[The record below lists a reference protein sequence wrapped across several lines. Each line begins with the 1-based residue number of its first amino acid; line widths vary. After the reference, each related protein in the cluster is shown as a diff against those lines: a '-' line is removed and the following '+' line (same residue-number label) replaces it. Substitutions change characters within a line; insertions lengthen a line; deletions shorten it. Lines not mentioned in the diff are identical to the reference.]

1 MDKKLLLT
9 FVLCLTAI
17 SGWAQGDNVGMGGR
31 DEGVA
36 SILEKLNV
44 MQKKNEAFNIFLN
57 TNMAYEEYLGHD
69 EQGGFKGRQ
78 MRFEARGFL
87 DEHWSYRLRYSLNK
101 TWQQQSDGFANSL
114 DIMMVNYQ
122 INPRLRITGGK
133 RAISMGGF
141 EYDANAIQVLE
152 YSDFNNYLSTSLIG
166 VELSYDIGHRQLIQL
181 DISNTNNNSLD
192 KAYPGAGLEK
202 SRHPLSLTLNWIGS
216 RLWDKLENHWSY
228 SYMHEA
234 KGVSNRLLMM
244 GSRLTI
250 GKWICYLD
258 YYRAWEDIDRHGIVS
273 ADAAAAGLTQ
283 PVGDDGSAPATLRD
297 VRYQSLVG
305 RCLYQITPH
314 WACFVKG
321 FAERAS
327 APDVPEL
334 KDYYRHNYGY
344 QAAVQWIPDLTQDA
358 RLSLAYV
365 GKTTTFKDACGLPD
379 QHSNRVELSLI
390 YRIKIF

>member
-1 MDKKLLLT
+1 MRKKLLLT

-17 SGWAQGDNVGMGGR
+17 YGWAQGDNVGMGGR

-57 TNMAYEEYLGHD
+57 TSVAYEENFGHN
-69 EQGGFKGRQ
+69 QQSGFNGRQ

-87 DEHWSYRLRYSLNK
+87 DEHWSYRFRYKMTSSWEK
-101 TWQQQSDGFANSL
+101 QSDGFANSL
-114 DIMMVNYQ
+114 NIMMVNYQ
-122 INPRLRITGGK
+122 VNKRFRVTGGK
-133 RAISMGGF
+133 KGLSMGGF
-141 EYDANAIQVLE
+141 EYDMNAIQVLG
-152 YSDFNNYLSTSLIG
+152 YSDFNDCLSTSLIG
-166 VELSYDIGHRQLIQL
+166 AEFSYDIGHRQLIQL
-181 DISNTNNNSLD
+181 DISNSNNNSID
-192 KAYPGAGLEK
+192 KVYPGAGLEK
-202 SRHPLSLTLNWIGS
+202 ARHPLSITANWIGS

-234 KGVSNRLLMM
+234 KGVSNRLLML

-283 PVGDDGSAPATLRD
+283 PVDEDGSPATLRN

-305 RCLYQITPH
+305 NCIYQISPH

-321 FAERAS
+321 FAERAE

-344 QAAVQWIPDLTQDA
+344 QAALQWIPDLTQDA

-365 GKTTTFKDACGLPD
+365 GKTTTYKDAVGLPD